1 MASFLEKSDYWRA
14 FFVYTLIL
22 NRSLGRAKCGIFIAA
37 LQCYSATVVL
47 NPNRSLGV
55 KNGEQ
60 QKCCPPKK
68 IKKDEK
74 LKLFLHC
81 FNLIALS
88 HKSNSQLNIDGKPF
102 GGTFYLPHLV
112 ESHVY
117 FCIHGTQELTA

>member
-37 LQCYSATVVL
+37 LQCYSCSEPKSVIMGKKTA
-47 NPNRSLGV
+47 NN
-55 KNGEQ
+55 KNAVRR
-60 QKCCPPKK
+60 KK

-117 FCIHGTQELTA
+117 FCIHGAQELTA

>member
-22 NRSLGRAKCGIFIAA
+22 NRSLRRAKCGIFIAA
-37 LQCYSATVVL
+37 LQCYSCDSCSEPKSVI
-47 NPNRSLGV
+47 GGK

-117 FCIHGTQELTA
+117 FCIHGTQEF